1 MFKHIAFSLFLTASP
16 ALAGQ
21 ITAADFPPVNPLK
34 AELGQLLFY
43 DKILSGNRNISC
55 GSCHSHEQHSGDGL
69 SLGIGEGGTGSGAKR
84 TAGEGANRIH
94 KRIPRNAPA
103 LWNLAHKDMTVFFH
117 DGRLTKSEIFGNG
130 FKSPAEERLPQGLD
144 NLIAAQALFPI
155 TAQHEMAGNPKENEV
170 AGAVHDRIDNAWP
183 IITARITAIEG
194 YNNRFIAAFDHIE
207 RSADI
212 TIVDVANAMS
222 AFIGS
227 EWANYDSP
235 YDLGTLTPAAQR
247 GQELFMGKGN
257 CSSCHS
263 GALFSDQSFHAIG
276 LPSFGPGRTR
286 AFDPIP
292 RDVGHMGETDALE
305 DAYKFRT
312 PALRNVALTG
322 PYGHN
327 GAYDTLEGIVRHHLD
342 PLMALDYWT
351 PETAKLPKVEWLQ
364 NADFILQQDSREMA
378 RQRNAISITP
388 VAMTDQE
395 VADIVAFLNGL
406 TGTTALERPLGRP
419 ETVPSRLPVQ
429 D

>member
-1 MFKHIAFSLFLTASP
+1 
-16 ALAGQ
+16 
-21 ITAADFPPVNPLK
+21 
-34 AELGQLLFY
+34 
-43 DKILSGNRNISC
+43 
-55 GSCHSHEQHSGDGL
+55 
-69 SLGIGEGGTGSGAKR
+69 
-84 TAGEGANRIH
+84 
-94 KRIPRNAPA
+94 
-103 LWNLAHKDMTVFFH
+103 
-117 DGRLTKSEIFGNG
+117 
-130 FKSPAEERLPQGLD
+130 
-144 NLIAAQALFPI
+144 
-155 TAQHEMAGNPKENEV
+155 
-170 AGAVHDRIDNAWP
+170 
-183 IITARITAIEG
+183 
-194 YNNRFIAAFDHIE
+194 
-207 RSADI
+207 
-212 TIVDVANAMS
+212 
-222 AFIGS
+222 
-227 EWANYDSP
+227 
-235 YDLGTLTPAAQR
+235 
-247 GQELFMGKGN
+247 
-257 CSSCHS
+257 
-263 GALFSDQSFHAIG
+263 
-276 LPSFGPGRTR
+276 
-286 AFDPIP
+286 
-292 RDVGHMGETDALE
+292 MGETDALE